1 MTQFVW
7 QKLRAFYGALA
18 LFFVCTFTLIGYTL
32 WHLHA
37 QAVSRGV
44 EKTEIYAQNVESL
57 LTQSLNT
64 IDLVR
69 SNILLLGVGGSDLR
83 KLERSLVDAL
93 RSTPFL
99 RSISLQDAAGRI
111 VASTN
116 PANLGVSVKTQEYK
130 PTGSWIR
137 ETMRVGQTWF
147 GRDFADGQPATATAT
162 ASASDEA
169 KARSFVPVAVRLNDG
184 DMTLLIALN
193 PDYFTNHATGLL
205 EAQQGVVDLLGFD
218 GSLLMSTEPTQ
229 KFGLPHDY
237 IASDWL
243 PKGVESGKS
252 KQDDSDAR
260 GSLVALRGLDAYPF
274 VVRVS
279 LYRGYVLQD
288 WYRQLK
294 MLLGFTI
301 PGSLLIG
308 LVAEALHRRKLQFA
322 RQQDQLISGVVFDT
336 SSDAIVI
343 TDSQANIVSVN
354 GAFTRETGYSAEEV
368 LGRDP
373 RLLASGQHN
382 NLFYKNMWED
392 LLRDGVWRGELVNR
406 RKDGIL
412 YDLEMTISVVR
423 DAEKGVQHFI
433 SVSRDITERKQTE
446 AALLKA
452 SALQDAI
459 FNSVNFSSI
468 ATDAKGVIQIFNVGA
483 ERMLGYSA
491 AEALNNI
498 TPADISDPLELIARA
513 EALSVELSTPITPGF
528 EALVFK
534 ASRGMEDIYE
544 LTYVRKD
551 GSRFPAVVSVTALRD
566 AQNAII
572 GYLLIGT
579 DNTERKQ
586 DEEAML
592 TERKK
597 AADQMTYLAK
607 NDSLTGLPNRVL
619 FQERLDHAITSAQA
633 LGKLVAVVLLDLVR
647 FKNVNDTLGHDAGDQ
662 ILKQVAQR
670 LLKTMRSVDTVARMS
685 GDEFTIVMTNI
696 RNVDDVARV
705 AQKILNAF
713 EKPFYVAGRELHIGA
728 SLGIAIYP
736 LHAVNAKELMNHAD
750 IAMYSAKAAGDNR
763 YQFYQTEMTTQ
774 AVDALTL
781 ENELRHALKRGE
793 FLLHYQ
799 PVVDAGG
806 RIVGAE
812 ALLRWQHGQRGLIQP
827 ARFIALAETTGLI
840 LPIGDWVLRE
850 AIAQAKTWK
859 NPNGALLGLGVNVSP
874 RQFNHGSLAETVQ
887 KVLAETGLNPSA
899 LHIEITEG
907 VIMQEEQH
915 TQELFDQL
923 SHLGISFVIDDFG
936 TGYSNLGYLKRFPID
951 SLKID
956 QSFIRDITTDPNDA
970 AIVKAI
976 IVMAHGLGIKTIAE
990 GVETR
995 EQKEFLLAQGC
1006 DFMQGY
1012 YFSRPLA
1019 PEAFAALLEAG
1030 KPLGHGSDSDNFQF

>member
-7 QKLRAFYGALA
+7 QKHRAFYGALA

-229 KFGLPHDY
+229 KFGLPHDD
-237 IASDWL
+237 I
-243 PKGVESGKS
+243 
-252 KQDDSDAR
+252 DAH
-260 GSLVALRGLDAYPF
+260 GLLVASRASDAYPL

-288 WYRQLK
+288 WYRQVK
-294 MLLGFTI
+294 TLLGFTI
-301 PGSLLIG
+301 PGALLIG
-308 LVAEALHRRKLQFA
+308 LVAVALHRRKLKFDAQ
-322 RQQDQLISGVVFDT
+322 RDKLISTVVFDT
-336 SSDAIVI
+336 SSDAITI
-343 TDSQANIVSVN
+343 TDSQSNIVSVN

-412 YDLEMTISVVR
+412 YDVEMTISIAR

-433 SVSRDITERKQTE
+433 SVSRDITERKQAE
-446 AALLKA
+446 VALLKA

-459 FNSVNFSSI
+459 FNSANFSSI

-513 EALSVELSTPITPGF
+513 EALSAELSTPITPGF

-579 DNTERKQ
+579 DNTARKQ
-586 DEEAML
+586 DEEVML
-592 TERKK
+592 AERKE
-597 AADQMTYLAK
+597 AADQMAYLAK

-619 FQERLDHAITSAQA
+619 FKERLDHAITAAQA
-633 LGKLVAVVLLDLVR
+633 RDKLVAVVLLDLVR

-685 GDEFTIVMTNI
+685 GDEFTIVMTSI

-713 EKPFYVAGRELHIGA
+713 EPPFYVAGRELHMGA

-736 LHAVNAKELMNHAD
+736 LHAVNAKELMSHAD
-750 IAMYSAKAAGDNR
+750 IAMYTAKAADDNR
-763 YQFYQTEMTTQ
+763 YRFYQTEMTTQ
-774 AVDALTL
+774 AVDALAL

-1019 PEAFAALLEAG
+1019 PEAFAALLDAG
-1030 KPLGHGSDSDNFQF
+1030 KPLGNGSDSDNFQI

>member
-1 MTQFVW
+1 MTGFVW
-7 QKLRAFYGALA
+7 RKHKIFYGGLA
-18 LFFVCTFTLIGYTL
+18 LFFVFTFTLIGCTL
-32 WHLHA
+32 WQLHA
-37 QAVSRGV
+37 QALTRGV
-44 EKTEIYAQNVESL
+44 EKAEIYAKNLESL
-57 LTQSLNT
+57 LTQSLDT
-64 IDLVR
+64 IGLMR
-69 SNILLLGVGGSDLR
+69 SNILLMDAGVSDLR
-83 KLERSLVDAL
+83 KLERSLVGAL

-116 PANLGVSVKTQEYK
+116 PANLGVSVTTQAYK
-130 PTGSWIR
+130 PMGSWIR
-137 ETMRVGQTWF
+137 EVMRVGQTWF

-169 KARSFVPVAVRLNDG
+169 KARSFVPVVVRLNDS

-193 PDYFTNHATGLL
+193 PDYFANNATGLL
-205 EAQQGVVDLLGFD
+205 QAQDGTVDLLGLD
-218 GSLLMSTEPTQ
+218 GSLLMSSDSTQ
-229 KFGLPHDY
+229 KFGLPHDD
-237 IASDWL
+237 IDAHGLIEASRASDT
-243 PKGVESGKS
+243 
-252 KQDDSDAR
+252 
-260 GSLVALRGLDAYPF
+260 YPL
-274 VVRVS
+274 VVRIR
-279 LYRGYVLQD
+279 LHRGYVLQD

-308 LVAEALHRRKLQFA
+308 LVAVALHRRKLQFA

-513 EALSVELSTPITPGF
+513 EALSVELSIPIAAGF

-713 EKPFYVAGRELHIGA
+713 EKPFYAAGRELHIGA

-736 LHAVNAKELMNHAD
+736 LHAVNAKELMSHAD
-750 IAMYSAKAAGDNR
+750 IAMYRAKAAGDNR
-763 YQFYQTEMTTQ
+763 YQFYQAEMTTQ
-774 AVDALTL
+774 AVDALAL
-781 ENELRHALKRGE
+781 ENELRHALKLDE

-812 ALLRWQHGQRGLIQP
+812 ALLRWQHGLRGLIQP

-970 AIVKAI
+970 AIVQAI
-976 IVMAHGLGIKTIAE
+976 IVMAHSLGIKTIAE

-995 EQKEFLLAQGC
+995 EQKEFLLANGC

-1012 YFSRPLA
+1012 YFSKPLA

-1030 KPLGHGSDSDNFQF
+1030 KPLGNDSDSDNFQF